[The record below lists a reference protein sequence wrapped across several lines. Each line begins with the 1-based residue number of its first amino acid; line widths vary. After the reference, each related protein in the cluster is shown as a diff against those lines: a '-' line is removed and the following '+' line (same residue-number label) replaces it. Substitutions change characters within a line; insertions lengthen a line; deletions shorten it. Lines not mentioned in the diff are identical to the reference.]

1 MVGVSLQGL
10 PLGEEGLGFDLFPP
24 PPHGANLPV
33 VADGLNLCSWKAHS
47 PWGRRPRQRQLKYN
61 GQGIQRKAI
70 SSKTLGELLLHPGRS
85 LMPLACPL
93 PQLSKMQE
101 HQYPRAP
108 WSSGRGQRQLEGPRA
123 DQRGWGPGTISPKQ
137 AFGLARETL
146 PNLMR
151 AANKVVGLSDWYA
164 LFRFFH

>member
-1 MVGVSLQGL
+1 MEGRDGWWVSLCRA
-10 PLGEEGLGFDLFPP
+10 FPWERRVWVLTSS

-33 VADGLNLCSWKAHS
+33 VADGLNLCSWKAYS

-70 SSKTLGELLLHPGRS
+70 SSKTLGELLLHPGGS

-101 HQYPRAP
+101 HQYPRVP
-108 WSSGRGQRQLEGPRA
+108 WSLGRGQRQLEGPRA
-123 DQRGWGPGTISPKQ
+123 DQRG
-137 AFGLARETL
+137 
-146 PNLMR
+146 
-151 AANKVVGLSDWYA
+151 
-164 LFRFFH
+164 